1 MLETPE
7 RPIPTSSN
15 RKIDPTR
22 RQATQFAKK
31 PDGSPDNPDRPEIG
45 PTDVA
50 FQEWADLG
58 LTPPN
63 LDRMRQTRL
72 DNIVAMLQARDLAGV
87 VLFDPL
93 NIRYATD
100 STNMQLWTAHNP
112 ARAALVTADG
122 YMVLW
127 DFHNCEFMSAHLDLI
142 QERRSGAGFFYFV
155 AGDQEAQ
162 IADAFVKEVDDIIR
176 ARMGSSNR
184 RIALDKIELH
194 GFHALQKYGLETV
207 SGWEFMEHVRA
218 VKGVDEINAMRCCM
232 ATTEI
237 SVAKMREHLTP
248 GIAETELWSIL
259 HKENIARGGEWIETR
274 ILSSGQRTNPW
285 MQECGPRRIQ
295 NNEIVAFDTDLI
307 GPYGMCADISRTWFC
322 GDGQP
327 TQRQRDMHKL
337 ALEHI
342 QTNMQLL
349 KPGVTFKEI
358 TFGGHKLPEK
368 YVPQAYCVKMHGVGL
383 CDEWPSILYPEHYIP
398 GAFDDHP
405 LKPGMMMC
413 VEAYIGEV
421 GGPDGIKLEEQ
432 VLITEDGFENL
443 TSCPFDEKLSA

>member
-1 MLETPE
+1 MLETTKPA
-7 RPIPTSSN
+7 IPASSN

-22 RQATQFAKK
+22 RQATQFAAK
-31 PDGSPDNPDRPEIG
+31 PDGSPDDPNRPEIG

-50 FQEWADLG
+50 FAEWEARG

-63 LDRMRQTRL
+63 LRRMRQTRL
-72 DNIVAMLQARDLAGV
+72 DNIVAMLKARDLAGV

-100 STNMQLWTAHNP
+100 STNMQLWTAQNP

-127 DFHNCEFMSAHLDLI
+127 DFHGCEFMSAHLDLI

-155 AGDQEAQ
+155 AGDNEAK
-162 IADAFVKEVDDIIR
+162 IADAFVKEVDDLLR
-176 ARMGSSNR
+176 TRVGGSNR

-194 GFHALQKYGLETV
+194 GFQALQKYGLEAV

-218 VKGVDEINAMRCCM
+218 VKGEDEINAMRCCL

-237 SVAKMREHLTP
+237 AVAEMRKHLLP

-285 MQECGPRRIQ
+285 MQECGPRRI
-295 NNEIVAFDTDLI
+295 
-307 GPYGMCADISRTWFC
+307 
-322 GDGQP
+322 
-327 TQRQRDMHKL
+327 
-337 ALEHI
+337 
-342 QTNMQLL
+342 
-349 KPGVTFKEI
+349 
-358 TFGGHKLPEK
+358 
-368 YVPQAYCVKMHGVGL
+368 
-383 CDEWPSILYPEHYIP
+383 
-398 GAFDDHP
+398 
-405 LKPGMMMC
+405 
-413 VEAYIGEV
+413 
-421 GGPDGIKLEEQ
+421 
-432 VLITEDGFENL
+432 
-443 TSCPFDEKLSA
+443 

>member
-1 MLETPE
+1 MLETKFPSVA
-7 RPIPTSSN
+7 TSN

-22 RQATQFAKK
+22 RQASQFGTK
-31 PDGSPDNPDRPEIG
+31 PDGSPADPNRAEIG

-50 FQEWADLG
+50 FREWADRG

-63 LDRMRQTRL
+63 LERMRQTRL
-72 DNIVAMLQARDLAGV
+72 DNIVRELQARDLAGV

-112 ARAALVTADG
+112 ARAAFVSADG

-127 DFHNCEFMSAHLDLI
+127 DFHGCEFMSEHLTLI

-155 AGDQEAQ
+155 AGDQEAK
-162 IADAFVKEVDDIIR
+162 IADDFVKQIDDLVR
-176 ARMGSSNR
+176 ARSGSNR

-194 GFHALQKYGLETV
+194 GFHALQKYDLEAV

-218 VKGVDEINAMRCCM
+218 VKGIDEINAMRCCL

-237 SVAKMREHLTP
+237 AVAEMRKHLQV

-285 MQECGPRRIQ
+285 MQECGPRRVQ

-322 GDGQP
+322 GDGEP
-327 TQRQRDMHKL
+327 TQRQKDMHKL

-342 QTNMQLL
+342 YTNMELL

-358 TFGGHKLPEK
+358 TFGGHQLPEE
-368 YVPQAYCVKMHGVGL
+368 YVSQEYCVKMHGVGL
-383 CDEWPSILYPEHYIP
+383 CDEWPSVLYPEHYIP

-432 VLITEDGFENL
+432 VLITEDGFENM
-443 TSCPFDEKLSA
+443 TNVPFDSKLSA

>member
-1 MLETPE
+1 MLDSLD
-7 RPIPTSSN
+7 RPTTLSSN
-15 RKIDPTR
+15 RKIDPSR
-22 RQATQFAKK
+22 RQARQFSSK
-31 PDGSPDNPDRPEIG
+31 PDGSPDNPNRPEIG

-58 LTPPN
+58 LQAPN
-63 LDRMRQTRL
+63 LRRMRQTRL
-72 DNIVAMLQARDLAGV
+72 DRIVAMLQERDLAAA

-100 STNMQLWTAHNP
+100 STNMQVWTAHNP

-162 IADAFVKEVDDIIR
+162 IADEFVRQVDDLVR
-176 ARMGSSNR
+176 ARVGSSNR

-194 GFHALQKYGLETV
+194 GFHALQKYGLEAV
-207 SGWEFMEHVRA
+207 SGWDFMEHVRA
-218 VKGVDEINAMRCCM
+218 IKGEDEIRAMRCCL
-232 ATTEI
+232 ATTDI
-237 SVAKMREHLTP
+237 AVAKMREHLVP
-248 GIAETELWSIL
+248 GIAETELWSVL

-295 NNEIVAFDTDLI
+295 NNELVAFDTDLI
-307 GPYGMCADISRTWFC
+307 GPYGMCADFSRTWFC
-322 GDGQP
+322 GDGEP
-327 TQRQRDMHKL
+327 TQRQRDMHTL

-342 QTNMQLL
+342 RTNMDLL
-349 KPGVTFKEI
+349 KPGVTMKEL
-358 TFGGHKLPEK
+358 TFGGHQLPPAF
-368 YVPQAYCVKMHGVGL
+368 VPQQYCVKMHGVGL
-383 CDEWPSILYPEHYIP
+383 CDEWPSIFYPEQYIP
-398 GAFDDHP
+398 GAFDDHA
-405 LKPGMMMC
+405 LQPGMVMC

-421 GGPDGIKLEEQ
+421 GGPDGVKLEEQ
-432 VLITEDGFENL
+432 VLITDDGFENL
-443 TSCPFDEKLSA
+443 TRCPFDPKLVA